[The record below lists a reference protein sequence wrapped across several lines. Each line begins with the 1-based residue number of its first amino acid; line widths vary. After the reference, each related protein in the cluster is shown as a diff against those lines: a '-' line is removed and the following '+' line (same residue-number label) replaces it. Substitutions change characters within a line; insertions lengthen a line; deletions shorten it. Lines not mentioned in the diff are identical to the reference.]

1 MAPALPQPRTSGTT
15 GPCRRARIS
24 VPALTSVPA
33 LMRAHSSVI
42 SPRGGRAR
50 VEDLAEQGRA
60 MARQRVSRVRL
71 ARRVSRRAR
80 WVAARV
86 VPIGLALAVLG
97 AGGAAIGW
105 LLTSPRFAITEVAV
119 VGASRL
125 TPEEIVAASG
135 IGPGINLFRL
145 DRSAVVARLEG
156 LPLVR
161 RADVVRRFPN
171 RVTVA
176 VEERRPFTLAHA
188 GRLHWI
194 DEQGVS
200 LGAEPRAV
208 VPQAPVI
215 TGLSPA
221 DLAAG
226 DGTPGP
232 RVAAGISL
240 LRVLLRSETALLRQ
254 ISEIDVSRPDGPVLY
269 TVDGVEVRLGA
280 EDWEAR
286 LGRLQGVLAQVR
298 AGGEP
303 VSAIDLRFR
312 DQVVLKT
319 VAR

>member
-1 MAPALPQPRTSGTT
+1 M
-15 GPCRRARIS
+15 
-24 VPALTSVPA
+24 
-33 LMRAHSSVI
+33 I
-42 SPRGGRAR
+42 SPRGGRGTM
-50 VEDLAEQGRA
+50 EDLAERGRA
-60 MARQRVSRVRL
+60 MSRQRVTRARM
-71 ARRVSRRAR
+71 ARRVTKRAR
-80 WVAARV
+80 WLAARL
-86 VPIGLALAVLG
+86 VPIGATLAALA
-97 AGGAAIGW
+97 AGGAGVHW
-105 LLTSPRFAITEVAV
+105 LLTSPRFAVTEVAV

-125 TPEEIVAASG
+125 TPEEVVAASG
-135 IGPGINLFRL
+135 IGSGTNLFRL
-145 DRSAVVARLEG
+145 DPTAVVARLEA

-161 RADVVRRFPN
+161 HADLVRRLPN
-171 RVTVA
+171 RVTLA

-200 LGAEPRAV
+200 LGAETRAV
-208 VPQAPVI
+208 APQAPVI

-226 DGTPGP
+226 DGTPAP

-240 LRVLLRSETALLRQ
+240 LRMLLRSETALLRQ

-298 AGGEP
+298 ATGQP

-319 VAR
+319 VAK

>member
-1 MAPALPQPRTSGTT
+1 MT
-15 GPCRRARIS
+15 
-24 VPALTSVPA
+24 
-33 LMRAHSSVI
+33 
-42 SPRGGRAR
+42 
-50 VEDLAEQGRA
+50 
-60 MARQRVSRVRL
+60 RQRVSRVRM
-71 ARRVSRRAR
+71 ARRMTRRAR
-80 WVAARV
+80 WVATRI
-86 VPIGLALAVLG
+86 VPIGAALAVLAAAGVG
-97 AGGAAIGW
+97 AVW
-105 LLTSPRFAITEVAV
+105 LLTSPRFAVTEVAV
-119 VGASRL
+119 AGASRL

-135 IGPGINLFRL
+135 IGPGTNLFRL
-145 DRSAVVARLEG
+145 DRSAVLARLEG

-161 RADVVRRFPN
+161 RADLVRRFPN
-171 RVTVA
+171 RVTLA

-200 LGAEPRAV
+200 LGAETRAV
-208 VPQAPVI
+208 DPQAPVI

-221 DLAAG
+221 DLAGSAG
-226 DGTPGP
+226 APTP

-240 LRVLLRSETALLRQ
+240 LRVLLRSETTLLGQ

-269 TVDGVEVRLGA
+269 TVEGVEVRLGA

>member
-1 MAPALPQPRTSGTT
+1 M
-15 GPCRRARIS
+15 
-24 VPALTSVPA
+24 
-33 LMRAHSSVI
+33 I
-42 SPRGGRAR
+42 SPRGGRGTM
-50 VEDLAEQGRA
+50 EDLAERGRA
-60 MARQRVSRVRL
+60 MSRQRVTRARM
-71 ARRVSRRAR
+71 ARRVTKRAR
-80 WVAARV
+80 WLAARL
-86 VPIGLALAVLG
+86 VPIGATLAALA
-97 AGGAAIGW
+97 AGGAGVHW
-105 LLTSPRFAITEVAV
+105 LLTSPRFAVTEVAV

-125 TPEEIVAASG
+125 TPEEVVAASG
-135 IGPGINLFRL
+135 IGSGTNLFRL
-145 DRSAVVARLEG
+145 DPTAVVARLEA

-161 RADVVRRFPN
+161 HADLVRRLPN
-171 RVTVA
+171 RVTLA

-200 LGAEPRAV
+200 LGAETRAV
-208 VPQAPVI
+208 APEAPVI
-215 TGLSPA
+215 TGLGAA
-221 DLAAG
+221 DLSG
-226 DGTPGP
+226 DGASSP

-240 LRVLLRSETALLRQ
+240 LRVLLRSETTLLRQ

-298 AGGEP
+298 ATGQP

-319 VAR
+319 VAK

>member
-1 MAPALPQPRTSGTT
+1 
-15 GPCRRARIS
+15 
-24 VPALTSVPA
+24 
-33 LMRAHSSVI
+33 
-42 SPRGGRAR
+42 
-50 VEDLAEQGRA
+50 

-71 ARRVSRRAR
+71 ARRVTRRAR
-80 WVAARV
+80 WVAARI
-86 VPIGLALAVLG
+86 VPIGVSLAVLG

-135 IGPGINLFRL
+135 IGPGTNLFRL
-145 DRSAVVARLEG
+145 DRGAVVARLEG

-161 RADVVRRFPN
+161 RADLVRRFPN

-200 LGAEPRAV
+200 LGAETRAV

-226 DGTPGP
+226 DGTPTP

-269 TVDGVEVRLGA
+269 TVEGVEVRLGA

-303 VSAIDLRFR
+303 VNAIDLRFR

-319 VAR
+319 LAR

>member
-1 MAPALPQPRTSGTT
+1 
-15 GPCRRARIS
+15 
-24 VPALTSVPA
+24 
-33 LMRAHSSVI
+33 MRAHSSVI

-60 MARQRVSRVRL
+60 MARQRVSRARL
-71 ARRVSRRAR
+71 ARRMTRRAR
-80 WVAARV
+80 WVAARL
-86 VPIGLALAVLG
+86 VPIGVSLAVLA

-135 IGPGINLFRL
+135 IGPGTHLFRL

-156 LPLVR
+156 
-161 RADVVRRFPN
+161 
-171 RVTVA
+171 
-176 VEERRPFTLAHA
+176 RRPFTLAHA

-226 DGTPGP
+226 DGTPAP

-269 TVDGVEVRLGA
+269 TVEGVEVRLGA

-303 VSAIDLRFR
+303 VNAIDLRFR

>member
-1 MAPALPQPRTSGTT
+1 MAG
-15 GPCRRARIS
+15 
-24 VPALTSVPA
+24 
-33 LMRAHSSVI
+33 
-42 SPRGGRAR
+42 
-50 VEDLAEQGRA
+50 
-60 MARQRVSRVRL
+60 QRVSRVRL
-71 ARRVSRRAR
+71 VRRLSRHARG
-80 WVAARV
+80 VAARI
-86 VPIGLALAVLG
+86 VPIGAVLAVLG
-97 AGGAAIGW
+97 VGGATIGW

-135 IGPGINLFRL
+135 IGPGTNLFRL
-145 DRSAVVARLEG
+145 DRSAVVARLET

-161 RADVVRRFPN
+161 RADLVRRFPN

-200 LGAEPRAV
+200 LGAETRAV
-208 VPQAPVI
+208 APEAPVI
-215 TGLSPA
+215 TGLSAA
-221 DLAAG
+221 DLSG
-226 DGTPGP
+226 DGASSP

-240 LRVLLRSETALLRQ
+240 LRVLLRSETTLLRQ

-298 AGGEP
+298 ATGQP

-319 VAR
+319 VAK

>member
-1 MAPALPQPRTSGTT
+1 
-15 GPCRRARIS
+15 
-24 VPALTSVPA
+24 
-33 LMRAHSSVI
+33 MRAQSSVI
-42 SPRGGRAR
+42 SPRGGRGR
-50 VEDLAEQGRA
+50 LEDLAERGRA
-60 MARQRVSRVRL
+60 MSGQRVSRARL
-71 ARRVSRRAR
+71 ARRVTRRAR
-80 WVAARV
+80 WVAARL
-86 VPIGLALAVLG
+86 VPIAACLAGLAAAG
-97 AGGAAIGW
+97 AGGFW

-125 TPEEIVAASG
+125 TPEELVAASG
-135 IGPGINLFRL
+135 IGPDTNLFRL
-145 DRSAVVARLEG
+145 DRSAVVARLEA

-161 RADVVRRFPN
+161 RAELVRRFPN
-171 RVTVA
+171 RVTLA

-200 LGAEPRAV
+200 LGAETRV
-208 VPQAPVI
+208 VAPEAPVI
-215 TGLSPA
+215 TGLSAA

-226 DGTPGP
+226 SGTPTP
-232 RVAAGISL
+232 RVALGISL

-269 TVDGVEVRLGA
+269 TVEGVEVRLGA

-298 AGGEP
+298 AGGES

-319 VAR
+319 VAK

>member
-1 MAPALPQPRTSGTT
+1 MRTHSAVITPRAG
-15 GPCRRARIS
+15 
-24 VPALTSVPA
+24 
-33 LMRAHSSVI
+33 
-42 SPRGGRAR
+42 RGRLA
-50 VEDLAEQGRA
+50 DLAERGPA
-60 MARQRVSRVRL
+60 MERQRISRARM
-71 ARRVSRRAR
+71 ARRVTRRVR
-80 WVAARV
+80 WVTTRV
-86 VPIGLALAVLG
+86 VPIAIALAVLG
-97 AGGAAIGW
+97 AGGLGALW
-105 LLTSPRFAITEVAV
+105 MLTSPRFTVTEVAV
-119 VGASRL
+119 TGASRL
-125 TPEEIVAASG
+125 RPEDVVAASG
-135 IGPGINLFRL
+135 IGPGTNLFRL

-161 RADVVRRFPN
+161 RADLVRRFPN
-171 RVTVA
+171 RVTLA

-200 LGAEPRAV
+200 LGAETRAV

-232 RVAAGISL
+232 RGTAGISL

-254 ISEIDVSRPDGPVLY
+254 ISEIDVSRPEGPVLY
-269 TVDGVEVRLGA
+269 TVEGVEVRLGA

-298 AGGEP
+298 AGGES
-303 VSAIDLRFR
+303 VNAIDLRFR

>member
-1 MAPALPQPRTSGTT
+1 M
-15 GPCRRARIS
+15 
-24 VPALTSVPA
+24 
-33 LMRAHSSVI
+33 
-42 SPRGGRAR
+42 
-50 VEDLAEQGRA
+50 EDLAERGRA
-60 MARQRVSRVRL
+60 MSRQRVTRVRM
-71 ARRVSRRAR
+71 ARRVTKRAR
-80 WVAARV
+80 WLAARL
-86 VPIGLALAVLG
+86 VPIGATLAALA
-97 AGGAAIGW
+97 AGGAGVHW
-105 LLTSPRFAITEVAV
+105 LLTSPRFAVTEVAV

-135 IGPGINLFRL
+135 IGSGTNLFRL
-145 DRSAVVARLEG
+145 DPTAVVARLEA

-161 RADVVRRFPN
+161 HADLVRRLPN
-171 RVTVA
+171 RVTLA

-200 LGAEPRAV
+200 LGAETRAV
-208 VPQAPVI
+208 APEAPVI
-215 TGLSPA
+215 TGLSAA
-221 DLAAG
+221 DLAG
-226 DGTPGP
+226 DGASSP

-240 LRVLLRSETALLRQ
+240 LRVLLRSETTLLRQ

-298 AGGEP
+298 ATGQP

-319 VAR
+319 GAR